1 MTYVGECYKVLR
13 SSLDG
18 KNLEVVLLE
27 FGIRLH
33 RVIYDHIQQF
43 SINEMG
49 VCMCVGVWV
58 CGVCGYVVGVGGW
71 VNGYVVGVW
80 GCLFC
85 VCMSE
90 CVCVLCGVC
99 WEEGCSFAC
108 RAC

>member
-1 MTYVGECYKVLR
+1 VLR

-49 VCMCVGVWV
+49 AMVIICDMNEYRRAVKEFKVLVNINFHPPSLPGSN
-58 CGVCGYVVGVGGW
+58 GW
-71 VNGYVVGVW
+71 ESNKIW
-80 GCLFC
+80 FTQTTKTKMKMLTFL
-85 VCMSE
+85 SIN
-90 CVCVLCGVC
+90 
-99 WEEGCSFAC
+99 
-108 RAC
+108 